1 MANLTLV
8 IEEDLLL
15 RARKKALE
23 QGTSVNAV
31 VRDYLADYAGRP
43 DASQAMREFLA
54 MARASGGR
62 SKGPWKREELYDR

>member
-8 IEEDLLL
+8 IEDELLL

-23 QGTSVNAV
+23 QGTSVNAL
-31 VRDYLADYAGRP
+31 VRDYLESYAGRV
-43 DASQAMREFLA
+43 DEVEATRAFLA